1 MEKTSKYNLINKGE
15 NEMKTFRK
23 DYKTIKDLKR
33 QRQIL
38 MLSLAVLYIDGSIT
52 KEDHI
57 KKASRVE
64 KAYFNTLKSWQK

>member
-1 MEKTSKYNLINKGE
+1 
-15 NEMKTFRK
+15 MKNFRK

-38 MLSLAVLYIDGSIT
+38 MLSLAVLYLDGSIT

-57 KKASRVE
+57 KKASRIE
-64 KAYFNTLKSWQK
+64 NAYMNTLQSWK

>member
-1 MEKTSKYNLINKGE
+1 
-15 NEMKTFRK
+15 MKTFRK

-64 KAYFNTLKSWQK
+64 KAYNNTLQSWKA